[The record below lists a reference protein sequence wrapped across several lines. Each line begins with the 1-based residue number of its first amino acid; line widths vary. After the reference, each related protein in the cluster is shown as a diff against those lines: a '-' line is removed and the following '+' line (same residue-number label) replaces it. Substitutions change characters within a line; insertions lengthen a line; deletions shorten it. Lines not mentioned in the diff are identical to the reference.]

1 MYWYTKVMKQAFD
14 FNTRAR
20 RKEYWMFFLMNF
32 LIALGIGFVLGVL
45 SKVLGMPNLVLSGQ
59 IYNVI
64 VFIPSLAVATRRV
77 HDSDYKV
84 WWLLVP
90 IFNFYL
96 LIKEGDAAAN
106 RYGAD
111 PKVAERNQQHGGGS
125 IA

>member
-1 MYWYTKVMKQAFD
+1 MYWYIKVLSQAFD

-20 RKEYWMFFLMNF
+20 RKEYWMFFLVNF

-45 SKVLGMPNLVLSGQ
+45 SKILGFPNLVLFGQ

-90 IFNFYL
+90 FFNFYL
-96 LIKEGDAAAN
+96 LIKDGDAVAN

-111 PKVAERNQQHGGGS
+111 PKAAERKQDHSGGA
-125 IA
+125 IV